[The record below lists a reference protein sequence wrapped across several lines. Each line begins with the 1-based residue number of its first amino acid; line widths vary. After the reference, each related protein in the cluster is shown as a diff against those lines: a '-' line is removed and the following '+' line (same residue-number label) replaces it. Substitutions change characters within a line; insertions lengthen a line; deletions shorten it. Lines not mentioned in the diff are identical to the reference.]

1 MDRIKENKNILIV
14 SQYFWPENF
23 RVNELVLALK
33 KRGYTIEVL
42 TTIPNYPSGRVFP
55 EYSSDPS
62 KYNDYYGIKVH
73 RVWQITRFNNKLTLM
88 LNYLSFVLT
97 ASLYS
102 LIKLRRKK
110 FDMIFGIQ
118 LSPIFSMIPAILLK
132 KILRKPLYFW
142 VLDIW
147 PDSIYGAGI
156 KSSFVHNVLRR
167 LCVRIYSSADIL
179 FLSSNGF
186 KTKLKKMRV
195 LSPEL
200 IYLPN
205 WIESDYE
212 DSIPLGSPEDKKIS
226 EIMSAWKN
234 KVIFT
239 FTGNIGEAQ
248 DFPTLLR
255 ALKKCA
261 NIKNI
266 VILLIGEGRYKSE
279 LVKKIKD
286 QNLENVVICLDQY
299 PSKYMSLFYNYSSYL
314 FLSLKDT
321 PVFSYTLPGKIQSYM
336 SSGKPIVGIVNGESA
351 KVIDEA
357 NCGFTVPSGN
367 CDELALIID
376 KCCFL
381 DGKEKQKLGNNGL
394 NYANEFFK
402 LDSILDK
409 VLKHF

>member
-132 KILRKPLYFW
+132 KILRNLSIFGFRY
-142 VLDIW
+142 IT
-147 PDSIYGAGI
+147 DSIYGAGI

-179 FLSSNGF
+179 FGAQMDLNKAKENESFITKINIF
-186 KTKLKKMRV
+186 TKL
-195 LSPEL
+195 
-200 IYLPN
+200 
-205 WIESDYE
+205 D
-212 DSIPLGSPEDKKIS
+212 
-226 EIMSAWKN
+226 
-234 KVIFT
+234 
-239 FTGNIGEAQ
+239 
-248 DFPTLLR
+248 
-255 ALKKCA
+255 
-261 NIKNI
+261 
-266 VILLIGEGRYKSE
+266 
-279 LVKKIKD
+279 
-286 QNLENVVICLDQY
+286 
-299 PSKYMSLFYNYSSYL
+299 
-314 FLSLKDT
+314 
-321 PVFSYTLPGKIQSYM
+321 
-336 SSGKPIVGIVNGESA
+336 
-351 KVIDEA
+351 
-357 NCGFTVPSGN
+357 
-367 CDELALIID
+367 
-376 KCCFL
+376 
-381 DGKEKQKLGNNGL
+381 
-394 NYANEFFK
+394 
-402 LDSILDK
+402 
-409 VLKHF
+409 